1 MQLFTSS
8 FAVVPDPR
16 ADNSRHDLIEILFI
30 AFVSILC
37 GCKTCVE
44 IVEFAEAKKR
54 FFAKILS
61 LKHGIPSHD
70 TFSSVFRILDPKA
83 LDEAFRKFMAAF
95 GTALAERGII
105 AIDGKA
111 LKGAYEKGRK
121 HAPKMMV
128 SAFAA
133 EMRMTLASLE
143 AKGRNEVDAALEILG
158 LVDLKGKIVTA
169 DALHTSRPMAQA
181 IIDRGGDYCLALKG
195 NQDSL
200 LSDARSTLAK
210 AGAITPTAES
220 SEKGHERVEKRRAI
234 VVKAPGLAA
243 HHEFAGLTAFGRIEA
258 TRSIDGE
265 LKTEVR
271 IYALSFAP
279 KPAEL
284 LRIARTHW
292 QIENGLHWEL
302 DVVMGEDRN
311 RSRKDNAAQNI
322 AVMRRL
328 ALNVARS
335 DTTKGSLA
343 GKLRRAGWNEEYL
356 LLLLGQTR

>member
-1 MQLFTSS
+1 
-8 FAVVPDPR
+8 VVPDPR
-16 ADNSRHDLIEILFI
+16 ADNARHDLIEMLFI

-44 IVEFAEAKKR
+44 IVEFAGAKKQ
-54 FFAKILS
+54 FFARILS

-83 LDEAFRKFMAAF
+83 LDAAFRKFMAAF
-95 GTALAERGII
+95 GSALSKRGII

-111 LKGAYEKGRK
+111 LKGAYEKGKK

-143 AKGRNEVDAALEILG
+143 AKGRNEVEAALEILDI
-158 LVDLKGKIVTA
+158 VDLKGKIVTA
-169 DALHTSRPMAQA
+169 DALHTSRAMAKA

-200 LSDARSTLAK
+200 LSDARATLAK
-210 AGAITPTAES
+210 AGPKTPTAES
-220 SEKGHERVEKRRAI
+220 SEKGHGRVEKRRAT

-265 LKTEVR
+265 VKTEVR
-271 IYALSFAP
+271 IYTLSFVP
-279 KPAEL
+279 TPAAL

-302 DVVMGEDRN
+302 DVVMGEDKS

-328 ALNVARS
+328 ALNVARG

-356 LLLLGQTR
+356 LNLLGQTR